1 MEIVTM
7 PVRDLVPADYNPR
20 EEATP
25 GTRLFSDL
33 EASLSRFGLVVPIV
47 WNRRSGT
54 VVGGHQR
61 LRVLVANGVE
71 EVPVS
76 VVDVDETD
84 EKAMNLALNRI
95 LGGWVWPRLKGQI
108 VELRGFGEDALLGT
122 GFNKVEVG
130 HIAEFRPKEIL
141 PVAGPGAG
149 RRFQGAVQPTTVDT
163 LAGATVAIVCPE
175 CGHIFQIGEPEDAEF
190 EEVEED
196 EDL

>member
-1 MEIVTM
+1 M

-25 GTRLFSDL
+25 GTRLFRDL

-61 LRVLVANGVE
+61 LRVLLANGVE

-95 LGGWVWPRLKGQI
+95 LGGWVWPKMKGQI

-122 GFNKVEVG
+122 GFSEIEVG
-130 HIAEFRPKEIL
+130 HIAEFRPKEI
-141 PVAGPGAG
+141 PAVAGPEAG
-149 RRFQGAVQPTTVDT
+149 RKLQGAIQATTVDT
-163 LAGATVAIVCPE
+163 LAGATAAIVCPE
-175 CGHIFQIGEPEDAEF
+175 CGHIFQVGEPE
-190 EEVEED
+190 EED
-196 EDL
+196 VDP

>member
-1 MEIVTM
+1 M

-61 LRVLVANGVE
+61 LRVLLANGVE

-95 LGGWVWPRLKGQI
+95 LGGWVWPKLKANI
-108 VELRGFGEDALLGT
+108 VELEGFGQIAFAGT
-122 GFNKVEVG
+122 GFNEVEVG
-130 HIAEFRPKEIL
+130 HVVGFSPKAL
-141 PVAGPGAG
+141 PAVSPTRHGGGPGTDGPSRGIEDVGGLTA
-149 RRFQGAVQPTTVDT
+149 
-163 LAGATVAIVCPE
+163 VCPE
-175 CGHIFQIGEPEDAEF
+175 CGHVFKVGEPE
-190 EEVEED
+190 EED
-196 EDL
+196 L